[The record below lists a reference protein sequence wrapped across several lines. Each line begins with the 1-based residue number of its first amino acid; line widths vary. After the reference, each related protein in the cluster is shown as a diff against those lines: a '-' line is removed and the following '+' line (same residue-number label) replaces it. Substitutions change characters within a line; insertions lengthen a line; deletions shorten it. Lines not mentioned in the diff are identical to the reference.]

1 MHLWDIFQY
10 SFMQRAFVAGVCVA
24 ILCSV
29 LGVFLVLRRF
39 SLIGDGLAHITFGG
53 VAIGLLTHIT
63 PLYVAM
69 PLVMI
74 GSLGILKLT
83 DREHLYGDTAIGI
96 VSAVGMAFGI
106 LVVTLAGGTN
116 IDLFSYLFGS
126 ILAITRIEVALAIIL
141 SFMVLLAISFFYHD
155 LVYLTFDEECA
166 KVSGIKAGSLN
177 KMLVLLTALTV
188 VLAMKVV
195 GVLLVSAL
203 LILPAVTAMQWAGSF
218 FLALVGAAIV
228 AVGSVFAG
236 ITVSFVFNWPTG
248 PTIVLLNFLLF
259 LVSFS
264 FRRRRS

>member
-1 MHLWDIFQY
+1 MNILDIFQY
-10 SFMQRAFVAGVCVA
+10 SFMQRAFIAGTFVA

-39 SLIGDGLAHITFGG
+39 SLIGDGLAHVTFGG
-53 VAIGLLTHIT
+53 VAMGLLVHIT

-74 GSLGILKLT
+74 SSLGILKLT

-106 LVVTLAGGTN
+106 LIATLAGGTN

-126 ILAITRIEVALAIIL
+126 ILAITGTEVTMAIIL

-166 KVSGIKAGSLN
+166 RAAGIKTKSLN

-203 LILPAVTAMQWAGSF
+203 LILPAVTAMQRAGSF
-218 FLALVGAAIV
+218 LWSLVGAALV
-228 AVGSVFAG
+228 AACSVIAG

-259 LVSFS
+259 LISFF
-264 FRRRRS
+264 FRRRRA